1 MNVHSNWGGILDA
14 DEEILW
20 QGRPDGALSLKP
32 ENIPLALF
40 GLVFAG
46 FALFWMIMAAS
57 AGGLFWSFGLIHFSV
72 GIAMIIGPS
81 FWSAF
86 RRRHSWY
93 TLTNARAFIATD
105 MPGFGR
111 RLKSYPITGGAK
123 LEFIDDNPPS
133 LIFATQTRQGKNRPY
148 QVAIGFERIM
158 EAREVYKMMR
168 DIQTGDKETNL
179 S

>member
-1 MNVHSNWGGILDA
+1 MKVHSNWDGILDA

-40 GLVFAG
+40 GMVFAG

-57 AGGLFWSFGLIHFSV
+57 AGGAFWSFGLIHFSV

-81 FWSAF
+81 FWSAY

-93 TLTNARAFIATD
+93 TLTNTRAFIATD
-105 MPGFGR
+105 MKVQGR
-111 RLKSYPITGGAK
+111 RLKSYPISRDTP
-123 LEFIDDNPPS
+123 LELIDGSPPT
-133 LIFATQTRQGKNRPY
+133 IQFATETRQGKNRPY
-148 QVAIGFERIM
+148 QVAIGFERIID
-158 EAREVYKMMR
+158 ARDVYEMMR
-168 DIQTGDKETNL
+168 DIQIGDKETKL